1 MSQDAAT
8 PTNTP
13 SATPDPSQPKAPQTE
28 AERLA
33 QAEAEMRVAIHDAAQ
48 ARKATQ
54 MVNVE
59 VNRLRRELEDAQITI
74 KEGKTVIKAV
84 AAPARMKGRHYAM
97 IASFGI
103 MVLLPV
109 GVAGGY
115 LYTRAADQYSST
127 MAFVVRSEDIKSN
140 AADLLGGLGA
150 GLAGGSSSATGT
162 DSDILYEFMQSP
174 DMVRRIDEQLN
185 LREMFSRTHAADPY
199 FSLPPEV
206 TIEDL
211 TRYWQRMVQVNYN
224 TTSHLME
231 VRALAFSPE
240 DARKIS
246 ESIYSESSRMINE
259 LSDIA
264 RADSMRYAQEDL
276 DIALERLKK
285 AREAVTQFRLVNEI
299 VDVEADIQSQM
310 GLLSALQGKQTEALI
325 ELDLL
330 TDSARSGD
338 PRLDQAQ
345 RRLAVINERIAD
357 ERRKFGAAGNG
368 EGGTGYANTVADY
381 ERISVDREFAERAY
395 VSALSAF
402 DTAKAEASRQSRY
415 LAAYIRPTLAQQ
427 SDFPQR
433 ALRTGTVALFSMLI
447 WIISTLVFY
456 ALRERR

>member
-84 AAPARMKGRHYAM
+84 AAPARMKARHYAM
-97 IASFGI
+97 IASFGV

-115 LYTRAADQYSST
+115 LYTRAADQYAST

-140 AADLLGGLGA
+140 AADLLGGIGA
-150 GLAGGSSSATGT
+150 GLAGGGGGATGADT
-162 DSDILYEFMQSP
+162 DILYEFMHSP
-174 DMVRRIDEQLN
+174 DMVRRVDERLD
-185 LREMFSRTHAADPY
+185 LRAMYSRYHAQDPY
-199 FSLPPEV
+199 FTIPDDV

-211 TRYWQRMVQVNYN
+211 TRYWAEMVQVDYD

-231 VRALAFSPE
+231 VRSLAFSPE
-240 DARKIS
+240 DARAIA
-246 ESIYSESSRMINE
+246 ETVYAESSRMINE

-264 RADSMRYAQEDL
+264 RADGTRYAQEDL
-276 DIALERLKK
+276 DTALERLKK
-285 AREAVTQFRLVNEI
+285 AREAITQFRIENEI
-299 VDVEADIQSQM
+299 VDVEADIETQM
-310 GLLSALQGKQTEALI
+310 GLIAVLQGQQATALI
-325 ELDLL
+325 ELDMLS
-330 TDSARSGD
+330 DGARSGD
-338 PRLDQAQ
+338 PRLEQAQ
-345 RRLAVINERIAD
+345 RRLEVIEIRIAE
-357 ERRKFGAAGNG
+357 ERRKFGAGG
-368 EGGTGYANTVADY
+368 IGPGGTSYANTVSEY
-381 ERISVDREFAERAY
+381 ERIAVDREFAERAY